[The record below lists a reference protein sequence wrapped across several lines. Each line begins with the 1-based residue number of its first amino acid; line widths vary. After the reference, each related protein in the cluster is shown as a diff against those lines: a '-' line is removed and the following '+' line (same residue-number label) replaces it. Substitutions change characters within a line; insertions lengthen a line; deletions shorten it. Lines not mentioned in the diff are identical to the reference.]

1 MLHLSSLCIDK
12 TIPTNILS
20 RCHNES
26 HNWVKKHK
34 IQMSDKTTTI
44 IEMNDMKMLKYGLT
58 LMVNLQRLKSLQMM
72 WYRGSRLQIWFMVQT
87 LAHWIVCLVMV
98 IRVAWKSFKNLTVVC
113 AWKRFVFFKRTFQCK
128 IWRCE
133 ILKKISEK
141 KLAWEKTRKKTRSAK
156 KLLAVR
162 FRGP

>member
-128 IWRCE
+128 IWRCAE
-133 ILKKISEK
+133 ILKKSLKKNSSEK
-141 KLAWEKTRKKTRSAK
+141 KLEK
-156 KLLAVR
+156 KLVLQKNL
-162 FRGP
+162 